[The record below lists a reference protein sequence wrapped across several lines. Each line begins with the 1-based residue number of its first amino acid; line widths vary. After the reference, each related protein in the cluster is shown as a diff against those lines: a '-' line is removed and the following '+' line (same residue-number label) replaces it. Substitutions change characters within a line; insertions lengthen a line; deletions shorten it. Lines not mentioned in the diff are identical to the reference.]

1 MQHGPLPLAV
11 TGTTTTTYHKI
22 SRRTGCWNR
31 VLKKTGGPTCRCSAV
46 PRRPPGRR
54 MSSCTCHVRT
64 CTCVQ
69 LSAVWLCTEE
79 ETKRNCL
86 LVLLQC
92 VERTGRASFLSFFFT
107 LYAWPCK
114 VIMAVCV
121 FVSRWW
127 RSPYIFNDA
136 AVARF
141 SVFND
146 QRHLVM
152 LPITAKLVIRDRV
165 DSDSR
170 EFSYYSLTYLYSSL
184 CRLCVWLGCVLA
196 HRCYL

>member
-1 MQHGPLPLAV
+1 M
-11 TGTTTTTYHKI
+11 Y
-22 SRRTGCWNR
+22 
-31 VLKKTGGPTCRCSAV
+31 
-46 PRRPPGRR
+46 
-54 MSSCTCHVRT
+54 SC
-64 CTCVQ
+64 Q
-69 LSAVWLCTEE
+69 LSAVWLCTEK

-86 LVLLQC
+86 VVLQC
-92 VERTGRASFLSFFFT
+92 VERTGRASFLSLFFFLT

-121 FVSRWW
+121 LVSRWW

-141 SVFND
+141 SVFKLCIAHPY